1 MLLTVVLAT
10 AVLMTGAAQE
20 TAPPSSSAE
29 PVDLIATLDTVC
41 IAAQGDAAR
50 AAELAA
56 EAGFSPMPASM
67 IPPLRNASEQAA
79 FMKSNGTDVA
89 MYRVGQA
96 RVMLAGD
103 ANDAACAIVMTH
115 PTGPWRDTLAGLV
128 AEMDLRQIPSA
139 PVEGESNSWAAPNR
153 YALSYTLSPVGGLIV
168 SVSRSHFSMTHEDGV
183 EAVETSGVEA
193 TPYP

>member
-1 MLLTVVLAT
+1 MRIALGILA
-10 AVLMTGAAQE
+10 LFAAAAPIGVQAE
-20 TAPPSSSAE
+20 TPPDPVALARRACID
-29 PVDLIATLDTVC
+29 VDLNPERLAEM
-41 IAAQGDAAR
+41 AR
-50 AAELAA
+50 AERWGAIQATRPS
-56 EAGFSPMPASM
+56 GGPA
-67 IPPLRNASEQAA
+67 
-79 FMKSNGTDVA
+79 TDVA
-89 MYRVGQA
+89 MYSVGQA

-103 ANDAACAIVMTH
+103 ANDAACAIVVDH